1 MQPVNPAPPARL
13 SGEAGSG
20 CAGAPPNEAAVMVI
34 GGLDDVAT
42 TPSSHPTAETSS
54 AAPPRIVRVFAT
66 KNVGKISP
74 LKYEVPRGHPP
85 IETGV
90 RRVSSRS

>member
-13 SGEAGSG
+13 SGEAGSE
-20 CAGAPPNEAAVMVI
+20 CAGGPPNEAAVVVI
-34 GGLDDVAT
+34 DGPADVAT

-66 KNVGKISP
+66 KNVDKISP
-74 LKYEVPRGHPP
+74 
-85 IETGV
+85 
-90 RRVSSRS
+90 